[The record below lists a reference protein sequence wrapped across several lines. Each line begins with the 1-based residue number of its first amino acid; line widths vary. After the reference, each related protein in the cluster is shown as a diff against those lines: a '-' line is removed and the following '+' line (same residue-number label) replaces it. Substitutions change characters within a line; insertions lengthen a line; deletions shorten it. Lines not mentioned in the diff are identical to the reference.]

1 MSTATRPP
9 TAKLRP
15 WPLTV
20 DRYLRMIEAGILTHK
35 DRVWLWKG
43 RLVEKMTKGR
53 PHTVAMTRLHHA
65 LIPLA
70 AGAGD
75 VVEQEAPMRLLHRDD
90 TLPEPDLKVVR
101 GRPEDYAATPT
112 ARDVP
117 LVIEVADSSLA
128 DDRGEV
134 LELYAAEAIPVYW
147 IANSVDRQIEVFT
160 GPTGPSDVVGY
171 AGSAIYRPGARVP
184 VVLDGVE
191 VGQVDVGRIFPDN
204 DPWR

>member
-1 MSTATRPP
+1 MTTATKPP

-20 DRYLRMIEAGILTHK
+20 DRYLRMIEVGILTHK

-65 LIPLA
+65 LIPLV
-70 AGAGD
+70 AGTGD
-75 VVEQEAPMRLLHRDD
+75 VEQEAPMRLLHRDD
-90 TLPEPDLKVVR
+90 TLPEPDLKVIR
-101 GRPEDYAATPT
+101 GRLEDYATTPT
-112 ARDVP
+112 TRDVF

-128 DDRGEV
+128 DDQGEI

-147 IANSVDRQIEVFT
+147 IANTVDRQIEVFT
-160 GPTGPSDVVGY
+160 GPTGPGDTAGY
-171 AGSAIYRPGARVP
+171 AVSKIYRPGERVP

-191 VGQVDVGRIFPDN
+191 VGQIDVGEIFPDN

>member
-1 MSTATRPP
+1 MATATKPT

-20 DRYLRMIEAGILTHK
+20 DRYLRMIEVGILTPK

-70 AGAGD
+70 AGTGY
-75 VVEQEAPMRLLHRDD
+75 VEQEAPMRLLHRND

-147 IANSVDRQIEVFT
+147 IANAVDRQI
-160 GPTGPSDVVGY
+160 
-171 AGSAIYRPGARVP
+171 
-184 VVLDGVE
+184 
-191 VGQVDVGRIFPDN
+191 
-204 DPWR
+204 